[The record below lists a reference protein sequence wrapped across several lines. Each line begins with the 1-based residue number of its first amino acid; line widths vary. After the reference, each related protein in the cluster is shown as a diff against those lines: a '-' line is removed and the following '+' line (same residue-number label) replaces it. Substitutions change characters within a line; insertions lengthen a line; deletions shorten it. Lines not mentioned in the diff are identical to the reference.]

1 MKREELEKFLG
12 AKVTI
17 TLDNECVTGF
27 LHKTSEAYFKND
39 PNINLLKNRYF
50 ATNETAH
57 CISCLFRSS
66 HVIRCT
72 LYNYAAEDPMRYKT
86 VAENIKRL
94 CESFDEILDELKNK
108 PKNK

>member
-1 MKREELEKFLG
+1 MKINREDPLLNHFLG
-12 AKVTI
+12 CKVEI
-17 TLDNECVTGF
+17 T
-27 LHKTSEAYFKND
+27 FKND

-50 ATNETAH
+50 VTNETAH
-57 CISCLFRSS
+57 RISCLFRSS

-94 CESFDEILDELKNK
+94 FEGLDKILDELKNK